1 MDQYMRCELCPH
13 RCRVDRRRGEKGICS
28 QSDVMN
34 IAWIGLHKGEEPPVS
49 GEHGSGTIFFS
60 GCTLHCPYCQN
71 HQISRRDTT
80 LYTPVTP
87 CELSR
92 YMLDLALTG
101 ASSINLITGT
111 HFIPSIREALLMAKA
126 EGLTV
131 PVVWNTSGFER
142 PEALE
147 LIDDLIDLYLI
158 DIKTRDRDVARRFC
172 GYGGYTDT
180 IEGVMEYLIA
190 RHPVTSYDAE
200 DRLSGIL
207 VRHLVY
213 PDEIASTR
221 DVLAYFS
228 KTLKAHAHL
237 SLMVQFS
244 DPFDSHRF
252 GAVSD
257 DEYENLIGYLDE
269 LGIEEGFVQ
278 ELEGSIDWIPD
289 FTRDN
294 PFPQGFATPL
304 ESFIRARESSSDI

>member
-1 MDQYMRCELCPH
+1 MRCELCPH
-13 RCRVDRRRGEKGICS
+13 RCRVNRRVGEKGVCN

-34 IAWIGLHKGEEPPVS
+34 IAWIGLHKGEEPPIS

-71 HQISRRDTT
+71 HQISRRDTS

-87 CELSR
+87 SELSR
-92 YMLDLALTG
+92 YMLDLALMG

-126 EGLTV
+126 EGLAV

-147 LIDDLIDLYLI
+147 CIDELIDLYLI
-158 DIKTRDRDVARRFC
+158 DIKTRDREVARRFC
-172 GYGGYTDT
+172 GYGRYIDT
-180 IEGVMEYLIA
+180 VEEVMEYLIA
-190 RHPVTSYDAE
+190 RHPVTSYDTE
-200 DRLSGIL
+200 GRLFGIL

-213 PDEIASTR
+213 PEEMASTR
-221 DVLAYFS
+221 DVLSYFA
-228 KTLKAHAHL
+228 KTLKEHAHL

-244 DPFDSHRF
+244 DPFGNERF
-252 GAVSD
+252 DPVGEG
-257 DEYENLIGYLDE
+257 EYETLLGFLDE

-278 ELEGSIDWIPD
+278 ELEDSIDWIPD

-294 PFPQGFATPL
+294 PFPEGFAVPL
-304 ESFIRARESSSDI
+304 ESFIRYRGEL